1 MSELAVSLEFIV
13 DEYAGSRGSYPPKQR
28 RSKNS
33 VYVATIEKA
42 SGLVNSLIDCGRL
55 SSLGLCVVDELHMIG
70 ESGGRGALLEMTLT
84 KLLMAFSK
92 FSLTFIYIIHLFSH
106 FIFIVSHAE

>member
-13 DEYAGSRGSYPPKQR
+13 EEYAGSRGSYPPKQR
-28 RSKNS
+28 RCKNS
-33 VYVATIEKA
+33 IYVATIEKA
-42 SGLVNSLIDCGRL
+42 NGLVNSLMDCGRL

-84 KLLMAFSK
+84 KLLIAFSK
-92 FSLTFIYIIHLFSH
+92 SNIISISIYTHTPSISTSSFIR
-106 FIFIVSHAE
+106 